1 LTEGSG
7 VKLLFSIR
15 VEEKVGIPAMQ
26 GVCRLRR
33 FSVVKLRRIIEGLLL
48 RAYAESKEARTVEVF
63 AGVPQGVRAE
73 NLIEV
78 GVIWKNIRKDRPLS
92 H

>member
-1 LTEGSG
+1 M
-7 VKLLFSIR
+7 KLSR
-15 VEEKVGIPAMQ
+15 
-26 GVCRLRR
+26 
-33 FSVVKLRRIIEGLLL
+33 SIEGLLL

-73 NLIEV
+73 NLVEV
-78 GVIWKNIRKDRPLS
+78 GVIWQNLRRDRPLS